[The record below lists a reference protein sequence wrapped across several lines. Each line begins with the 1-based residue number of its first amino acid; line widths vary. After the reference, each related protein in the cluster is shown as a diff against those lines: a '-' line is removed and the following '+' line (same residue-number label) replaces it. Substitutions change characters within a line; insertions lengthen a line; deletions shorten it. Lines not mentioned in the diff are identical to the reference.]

1 MSYIDR
7 KPPNHQK
14 ALAGGLVALIQGGLA
29 LALVNGFAV
38 AFFEKEPQPR
48 PIAEQIELPPVPP
61 EATPDPVPEPSP
73 SVAPNRPRPADVS
86 PLERNRPVDLTPTVI
101 DMRPGDIALSDDPV
115 LPGIEPTP
123 KPPRFTPKAARPSND
138 AAGWVTTDD
147 YPTQEIRSGHQ
158 GAVRFQLAIDPR
170 GRVSQC
176 TILASS
182 GYPALDQATC
192 KYVTRRARFD
202 PATDSDGI
210 LVGGT
215 YSGTIRWVIP
225 RD

>member
-48 PIAEQIELPPVPP
+48 TIGEQIELPPIPP
-61 EATPDPVPEPSP
+61 EATPEPVVEPSP
-73 SVAPNRPRPADVS
+73 RVATDPRPADAT
-86 PLERNRPVDLTPTVI
+86 PLEPNRPVDLTPTVI
-101 DMRPGDIALSDDPV
+101 DLRPGEVALGDD
-115 LPGIEPTP
+115 LPLPRVEPTS
-123 KPPRFTPKAARPSND
+123 KPPRFAPKAAKPGND
-138 AAGWVTTDD
+138 VAGWVTTDD
-147 YPTQEIRSGHQ
+147 YPTQEIRAGHQ
-158 GAVRFQLAIDPR
+158 GAVRFQLAIDAR

-192 KYVTRRARFD
+192 KQVTRRARFD
-202 PATDSDGI
+202 PATDGDGNA
-210 LVGGT
+210 VGGA